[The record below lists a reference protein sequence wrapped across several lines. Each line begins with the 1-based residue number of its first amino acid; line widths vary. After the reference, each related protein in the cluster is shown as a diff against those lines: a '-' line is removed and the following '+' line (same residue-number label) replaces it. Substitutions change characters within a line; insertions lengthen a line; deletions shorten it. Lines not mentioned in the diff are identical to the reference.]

1 METPNQRTP
10 PKWYQ
15 VVTIVL
21 EVCQYIDPLQIT
33 DIISINRAFATA
45 ITKHLPAASW
55 AAVAESS
62 NAHTAVIAPLLRN
75 LVPRYAKVRIF
86 SQSSLRNSYAVQHIV
101 VTDVVG
107 RPLVWLTHCPTAE
120 VTPSILWR
128 ITKQALTTNNGHDT
142 RTHITSTSGIPALA
156 SIVHREYTAEITS
169 LEPKEVS
176 LMINGKRT
184 SADSNKPLSDM
195 KWMTATGGGGLVP
208 PSQAGLPRGADVWVV
223 VRGYDSM
230 GDVTVTLDSTNL
242 TRGGGSGNDDVNTT
256 VALKARCLMLQEVVE
271 PIDYETARLSL
282 PT

>member
-1 METPNQRTP
+1 
-10 PKWYQ
+10 
-15 VVTIVL
+15 
-21 EVCQYIDPLQIT
+21 
-33 DIISINRAFATA
+33 
-45 ITKHLPAASW
+45 
-55 AAVAESS
+55 
-62 NAHTAVIAPLLRN
+62 
-75 LVPRYAKVRIF
+75 
-86 SQSSLRNSYAVQHIV
+86 
-101 VTDVVG
+101 
-107 RPLVWLTHCPTAE
+107 
-120 VTPSILWR
+120 
-128 ITKQALTTNNGHDT
+128 
-142 RTHITSTSGIPALA
+142 
-156 SIVHREYTAEITS
+156 
-169 LEPKEVS
+169 
-176 LMINGKRT
+176 MINGKRT